1 MHYQKDWKRHERV
14 TDVAEVSNYYEKYQE
29 YEGEYKGQFHNVTV
43 IYAYSTYKR
52 FADKNNADSMIESE
66 TINLICLRDEDQTY
80 IPVTLWGARRQCI
93 AGVWSEWGNNPVAIQ
108 DFLYIAGQQKGVE
121 EIEKCYSYATSWEQR
136 EVYPH
141 ICGTK
146 LKICVAKIGERAGKN
161 NAFYPVLK
169 YAIFNEDGRSALEM
183 QMNDESMFNAR
194 ETYKEFTKLYKE
206 FVGEEVAEAEVVKDK
221 PKPAPKKKVTKEVEP
236 IATTG
241 ISADE
246 EDLPF

>member
-1 MHYQKDWKRHERV
+1 
-14 TDVAEVSNYYEKYQE
+14 
-29 YEGEYKGQFHNVTV
+29 
-43 IYAYSTYKR
+43 
-52 FADKNNADSMIESE
+52 
-66 TINLICLRDEDQTY
+66 
-80 IPVTLWGARRQCI
+80 
-93 AGVWSEWGNNPVAIQ
+93 
-108 DFLYIAGQQKGVE
+108 
-121 EIEKCYSYATSWEQR
+121 
-136 EVYPH
+136 
-141 ICGTK
+141 
-146 LKICVAKIGERAGKN
+146 
-161 NAFYPVLK
+161 
-169 YAIFNEDGRSALEM
+169 M